1 MKKLLKVMAI
11 ALLAMLGLN
20 SCSNEATPPSEFI
33 EVDYSKALVG
43 TWTSVEPDYA
53 EAMIIKEDGSFTVS
67 GVMGGNYHEQK
78 GTIKTVNNKVT
89 LTLDNG
95 EKWEGRLEMVVGETF
110 SIILNEKLDFR
121 LTYHYCKEDLSD
133 EIIGMWVCNDFT
145 TDGTDMMIQT
155 FYDDGKCTLTGYLPQ
170 EASSEQVKNEATDY
184 KVVGDLLFIS
194 IPGETPF
201 HVVDKLVY
209 TPNGTAYGDI
219 LTLKTFPKV
228 EDDFVETVWS
238 FLRVKQDLDL
248 ADKAYNYSSAYVS
261 NAKGKDEDFSITG
274 RTFNISKIKADDF
287 NMMFHSALFALE
299 FSENSKSIKQTF
311 IINDVDTGYDTPITI
326 DDNKVTLKMSEGN
339 PSFRDVDMF
348 MFQDKDNS
356 QLHIYMPT
364 ESFIN
369 YFANLEL
376 VTLLTESKIDPTD
389 ADAVAKVFADMEAR
403 IDSINVSFVL
413 KARR

>member
-1 MKKLLKVMAI
+1 
-11 ALLAMLGLN
+11 
-20 SCSNEATPPSEFI
+20 
-33 EVDYSKALVG
+33 
-43 TWTSVEPDYA
+43 
-53 EAMIIKEDGSFTVS
+53 MIIKEDGSFTVS

-133 EIIGMWVCNDFT
+133 EIIGMWVCNDAPAT
-145 TDGTDMMIQT
+145 NGESMHIQT
-155 FYDDGKCTLTGYLPQ
+155 FMENGKAIFTGFGSYAD
-170 EASSEQVKNEATDY
+170 EYKINAETTY
-184 KVVGDLLFIS
+184 KVIGDLLIYS
-194 IPGETPF
+194 LPKEEIATDVSPYIIMRLSYNS
-201 HVVDKLVY
+201 D
-209 TPNGTAYGDI
+209 GTAYGDI
-219 LTLKTFPKV
+219 MEQTVTHMVDGNKV
-228 EDDFVETVWS
+228 EITS
-238 FLRVKQDLDL
+238 SMLRVKQDLDL

-299 FSENSKSIKQTF
+299 FSEDSKSIKQTF

-339 PSFRDVDMF
+339 SSFRDVEMF
-348 MFQDKDNS
+348 MFQDKDNT

-364 ESFIN
+364 KSFIN